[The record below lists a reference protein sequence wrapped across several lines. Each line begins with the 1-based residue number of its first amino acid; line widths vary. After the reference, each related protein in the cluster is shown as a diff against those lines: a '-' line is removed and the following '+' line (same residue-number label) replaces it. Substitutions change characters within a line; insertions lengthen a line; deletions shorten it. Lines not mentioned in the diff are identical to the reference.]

1 MKKNIVRCGSSTIV
15 NPKMKLFIIGNYL
28 FQLKSSLVISLNEYF
43 EEWPV
48 LRTQAA
54 IDLVR
59 QQGYW

>member
-1 MKKNIVRCGSSTIV
+1 MKKNIVRYGSSTIA

-43 EEWPV
+43 EEWPI
-48 LRTQAA
+48 LTTQAA

-59 QQGYW
+59 QQRYW